1 MFLLINGIKKG
12 KTYATLTINFA
23 YYGTN
28 KKLFRLPFFQKRNV
42 GQRAFN
48 LDSPREDLRNN
59 LMSSLQGK
67 NAYQWNNLCF
77 SVNINMATNVWT
89 NDNPPVTLLPRS
101 EHRWRERH

>member
-1 MFLLINGIKKG
+1 MEKRMQLSQK
-12 KTYATLTINFA
+12 NFA
-23 YYGTN
+23 YFGDGTN
-28 KKLFRLPFFQKRNV
+28 KKQFRSPFFQKRNV

-48 LDSPREDLRNN
+48 LDSPREDRYGDLRNN